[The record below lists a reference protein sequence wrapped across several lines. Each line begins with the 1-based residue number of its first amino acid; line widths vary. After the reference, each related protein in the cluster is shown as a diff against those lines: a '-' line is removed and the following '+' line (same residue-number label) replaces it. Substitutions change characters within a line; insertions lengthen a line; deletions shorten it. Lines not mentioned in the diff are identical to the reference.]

1 MSPQARETK
10 IKLKWDC
17 IKLKAFVQLRRLSPK
32 QKGNL
37 LTCADNIS
45 DKGLISKLCE
55 KYIQL
60 NIKKTQLKNGK
71 RT

>member
-1 MSPQARETK
+1 M
-10 IKLKWDC
+10 
-17 IKLKAFVQLRRLSPK
+17 QLRRLSTK

-45 DKGLISKLCE
+45 DKVLISKLCE

-60 NIKKTQLKNGK
+60 NIKKKNSIK
-71 RT
+71 KWEEDINSQFSKEDIQMASIHMKT